1 MGVTRVFTYTLS
13 GSSIT
18 ISESD
23 NVQSISIQTLTGV
36 TTVTGNTTVP
46 FQGLTSTP
54 VQLGTGEGI
63 TLTANVF
70 GNPVA
75 GIVISAGGSCKIIL
89 TVS

>member
-18 ISESD
+18 LAESD

-36 TTVTGNTTVP
+36 TTVTGNTSVP
-46 FQGLTSTP
+46 FQGLTASP

-63 TLTANVF
+63 TITANVF

-75 GIVISAGGSCKIIL
+75 GLVISAGGNCKIIL